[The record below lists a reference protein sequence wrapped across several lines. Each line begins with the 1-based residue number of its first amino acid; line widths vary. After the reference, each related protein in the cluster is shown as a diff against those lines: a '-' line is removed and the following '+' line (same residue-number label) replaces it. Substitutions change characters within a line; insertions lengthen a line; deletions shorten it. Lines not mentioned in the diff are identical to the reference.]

1 MLIFIVDDEKT
12 VLQETSVIVKK
23 EAKDAVILT
32 FSRGKAALD
41 AIMQGE
47 KPDIVF
53 ADIEMPGISGLKLAV
68 KIKELSP
75 ATRIV
80 FATGYDKYAVE
91 AFRIKAHGYLLKPV
105 RAEDVR
111 EELSY
116 VPAET
121 KHTDDRLTVRCF
133 GRFDVFKGNEPVI
146 FRRKKSK
153 ELLAYLID
161 RQGAAC
167 SGNELAMALWEKE
180 NNEKAEYNRIRV
192 LINDLRSTL
201 KEIGMEQVL
210 IREHREL
217 AVRTDLIDC
226 DYYRMLEGDMDAV
239 NSYQGRYMEEYS
251 WAEITKAGLEFK
263 RL

>member
-1 MLIFIVDDEKT
+1 MLVFIIDDEDYCI
-12 VLQETSVIVKK
+12 QEASELVKK
-23 EAKDAVILT
+23 EAKDARILG
-32 FSRGKAALD
+32 FSRGKAALE

-47 KPDIVF
+47 RPDIVF

-68 KIKELSP
+68 KIKESSP

-80 FATGYDKYAVE
+80 FVTGYEKYAVE

-105 RAEDVR
+105 RAEDIR

-116 VPAET
+116 VPDRA
-121 KHTDDRLTVRCF
+121 KHADGRLVVRCF
-133 GRFDVFKGNEPVI
+133 GRFDVFNGNEPVI

-167 SGNELAMALWEKE
+167 TGNEIAIALWENE
-180 NNEKAEYNRIRV
+180 NNDKAEYNRLRV

-201 KEIGMEQVL
+201 KEIGLEQVL

-226 DYYRMLEGDMDAV
+226 DYYRMLAGDMDAV

-263 RL
+263 R

>member
-1 MLIFIVDDEKT
+1 MLIFVIDDEENVIQET
-12 VLQETSVIVKK
+12 ARILQE
-23 EAKDAVILT
+23 EAKDARILT
-32 FSRGKAALD
+32 FNRGRSALE
-41 AIMQGE
+41 AITQGE

-53 ADIEMPGISGLKLAV
+53 ADIEMPGVSGLELAV
-68 KIKELSP
+68 KIKESSP

-80 FATGYDKYAVE
+80 FVTGYEKYAVE
-91 AFRIKAHGYLLKPV
+91 AFRIKVNGYLLKPV

-121 KHTDDRLTVRCF
+121 KHADDRLVVRCF

-153 ELLAYLID
+153 ELLAYLVD

-167 SGNELAMALWEKE
+167 TGNEIVTALWEDE
-180 NNEKAEYNRIRV
+180 NSEKAEYNRLRV

-263 RL
+263 T